1 MEVYVYLIEHHI
13 LNSRRLLYQLGFGVG
28 GTHAFSR
35 AESMQGIMVL
45 NLRRQV
51 SVQDTCHHL
60 PEDLH
65 HYNYVEIPVSLW
77 YQYSGLPGALFFEV
91 TLPEVGL
98 DKSDDL
104 LPVVGVKCV
113 FPRYYVQPIP

>member
-1 MEVYVYLIEHHI
+1 MQHVMELDICRDLAVQE
-13 LNSRRLLYQLGFGVG
+13 VG
-28 GTHAFSR
+28 
-35 AESMQGIMVL
+35 
-45 NLRRQV
+45 
-51 SVQDTCHHL
+51 HHL